1 MSSTAFSSISIER
14 YSFVIQH
21 SIRRAAG
28 SIGMRACL
36 PVLLVMAIVTGC
48 TTDSHYRDRHTKV
61 TVKRFIGIPY
71 LEKEEKTE
79 TRPVE

>member
-1 MSSTAFSSISIER
+1 LNAAALLF
-14 YSFVIQH
+14 QH
-21 SIRRAAG
+21 SIRRVSG
-28 SIGMRACL
+28 NVGMRACL

-61 TVKRFIGIPY
+61 TVKKFIGIPY
-71 LEKEEKTE
+71 LEKEERIE

>member
-1 MSSTAFSSISIER
+1 
-14 YSFVIQH
+14 
-21 SIRRAAG
+21 
-28 SIGMRACL
+28 MRACL

-61 TVKRFIGIPY
+61 TVKKFIGIPY
-71 LEKEEKTE
+71 LEKEERIE